1 MSSQAFRAALRSTA
15 RFASQRNL
23 LASSSTVAPRQALF
37 SLRQTARSYASHAPH
52 TTPAAAHH
60 TESDAA
66 WVVTIVIQRSI
77 GQLSEEYAS
86 TLYFIKH
93 VDITLY
99 FFCCCF

>member
-15 RFASQRNL
+15 RFAPQRNL
-23 LASSSTVAPRQALF
+23 LASSVAPRQALF

-52 TTPAAAHH
+52 TTPAAHH
-60 TESDAA
+60 SESDAA

-77 GQLSEEYAS
+77 NQLSEGYSS

-93 VDITLY
+93 VDITL
-99 FFCCCF
+99 FFC